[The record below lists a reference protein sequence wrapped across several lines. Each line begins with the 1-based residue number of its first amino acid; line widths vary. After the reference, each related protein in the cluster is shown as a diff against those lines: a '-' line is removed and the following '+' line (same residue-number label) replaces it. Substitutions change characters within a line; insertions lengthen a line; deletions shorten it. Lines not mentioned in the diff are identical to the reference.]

1 MSLGTPCVTALLLL
15 SAICANA
22 AQLPQT
28 GSVTIAVTSPPGQ
41 TMDMSEVVSL
51 LQQQQQDL
59 ARQGQLLEAQSQE
72 IVGLKREL
80 NVLQSRST
88 SISEQTISRTEN
100 PAGSLTSQ
108 SKSKAELEA
117 QTSKSVATAQIDDP
131 TRVQLT
137 DFKGACAHP
146 AQTRA

>member
-28 GSVTIAVTSPPGQ
+28 GSVTKAVTSPPGQ
-41 TMDMSEVVSL
+41 TMDLREVIAL

-72 IVGLKREL
+72 IAGLKREL

-108 SKSKAELEA
+108 TLGREVKTPQSKSKAELERRPES
-117 QTSKSVATAQIDDP
+117 Q
-131 TRVQLT
+131 
-137 DFKGACAHP
+137 
-146 AQTRA
+146 